1 MKLIKCPETLEQ
13 HYPQPDLVSLSYR
26 FIFGAGGITGCPKW
40 QSEMAELLKNT
51 PGLVLFDPR
60 RDDFDAALTR
70 DPNIAHEQVEWEYY
84 HLNASDAIYFW
95 FPAEGLCSI
104 TLYELGKW
112 GHTNKHI
119 MVGCHPDYVR
129 RFDVVKQLSLSR
141 PDIVVVSTLKEL
153 AQQVKDYVNEW
164 A

>member
-1 MKLIKCPETLEQ
+1 MKLIKCPDTYYNHFE
-13 HYPQPDLVSLSYR
+13 PDNPNYIYV
-26 FIFGAGGITGCPKW
+26 FGGGGITGCPKW
-40 QSEMAELLKNT
+40 QTEMAELLKNT

-70 DPNIAHEQVEWEYY
+70 DPNIAHEQVEWENQ
-84 HLNASDAIYFW
+84 HLILANAIYFW

-112 GHTNKHI
+112 AHLDLNKQI
-119 MVGCHPDYVR
+119 FVGCHPDYIR
-129 RFDVVKQLSLSR
+129 HFDVVKQLSLSR
-141 PDIVVVSTLKEL
+141 PDIVVASSLKEL
-153 AQQVKDYVNEW
+153 AEQVKDYVNQW